1 MSEDISRYEIKC
13 SACNIE
19 NPVDFNAANVERSEG
34 KSGIFYLTCQWGKC
48 KHRGEYNF
56 GDLKPLP
63 PLMA

>member
-1 MSEDISRYEIKC
+1 MNKDIFRYEIKC

-19 NPVDFNAANVERSEG
+19 NLVDFNAANVELSEG
-34 KSGIFYLTCQWGKC
+34 RSKIFYLTCQWGKC

-56 GDLKPLP
+56 KDCKPLP